1 MFLSPKLT
9 RLVQMFLSQN
19 LTRFVE
25 MLLFAPIDSLN
36 VIVIIAVTGSFLLHA
51 EINRFDLISSLAVIP
66 GGGSLLMTV
75 IMPLIDS
82 LCLNVIIPTDDS
94 LCPNAVINRLW
105 LTKCSC
111 YYFEAWLAFRHCYYN
126 W

>member
-1 MFLSPKLT
+1 M
-9 RLVQMFLSQN
+9 
-19 LTRFVE
+19 E
-25 MLLFAPIDSLN
+25 ADSLSKYVLSLSLTHLAHLFFITDSGSLN
-36 VIVIIAVTGSFLLHA
+36 ASVIISKNDSFLLHA
-51 EINRFDLISSLAVIP
+51 EINRFDSLSSLAVIP

-82 LCLNVIIPTDDS
+82 LCLIVIIPTDDS

-111 YYFEAWLAFRHCYYN
+111 YYFEAWLAFRHCYYDYE
-126 W
+126 